1 MKGGKHGANFRKEFP
16 GAGYENS
23 ASLVESKSVME
34 IKLTAE

>member
-1 MKGGKHGANFRKEFP
+1 MEGGKHRANFRKEFP

-23 ASLVESKSVME
+23 ASLVETVME